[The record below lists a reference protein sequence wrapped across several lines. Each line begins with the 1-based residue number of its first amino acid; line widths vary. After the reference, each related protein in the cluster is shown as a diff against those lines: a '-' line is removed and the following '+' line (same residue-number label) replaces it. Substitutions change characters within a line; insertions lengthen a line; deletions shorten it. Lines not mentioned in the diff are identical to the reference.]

1 MRAVN
6 VIGGGL
12 AGSEAA
18 YFLASRGC
26 PVRLFEMRP
35 VKNTPVH
42 ETGYL
47 AELVCSNSLKSELTD
62 SAQGLLKQ
70 EMGILG
76 SLLLDCAGKSRVPA
90 GSALAVDRRL
100 FSRLVTGR
108 IESMKNIEI
117 IREEV
122 TRIPEQGISII
133 ATGPLSSDAMAQEL
147 QQLSGKENLFFYDAI
162 APSVSFESIDLDI
175 VFKASRY
182 GKGSDDYYN
191 CPMNQEEYERFY
203 HHLIQADTFQGHS
216 VDDQMVFEGCMPVE
230 VMAGRGF
237 DTLRFGPLRP
247 VGLKDPRNGKQPYAV
262 VQLRQEDQEA
272 RVFGLVG
279 FQTRLKRSEQ
289 QKLIRLIP
297 GLERAEIVRYGAMHR
312 NTYINSPQLL
322 HPTLQ
327 FKSRPHLLL
336 AGQITGV
343 EGYME
348 SAATGLIA
356 GINAWQILKGQ
367 EALVPSPYTLIGSLL
382 QFISNSESK
391 NFQPI
396 NANFGLLP
404 PLKEKIKDKKARY
417 RAYVGRSLEEMKKF
431 SELFMP

>member
-1 MRAVN
+1 MPGRA
-6 VIGGGL
+6 
-12 AGSEAA
+12 E
-18 YFLASRGC
+18 SRRVSLGC
-26 PVRLFEMRP
+26 RQ
-35 VKNTPVH
+35 T
-42 ETGYL
+42 
-47 AELVCSNSLKSELTD
+47 A
-62 SAQGLLKQ
+62 
-70 EMGILG
+70 
-76 SLLLDCAGKSRVPA
+76 
-90 GSALAVDRRL
+90 

-230 VMAGRGF
+230 VMSGRGF